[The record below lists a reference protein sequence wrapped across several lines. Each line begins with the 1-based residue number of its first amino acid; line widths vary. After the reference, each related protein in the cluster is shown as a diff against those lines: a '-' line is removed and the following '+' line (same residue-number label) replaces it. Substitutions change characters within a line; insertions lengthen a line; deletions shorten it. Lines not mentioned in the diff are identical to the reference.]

1 MAYLPHARACLS
13 IPFNEVPHLF
23 VVLND
28 PCPAGECLL
37 VMVSSIKDNR
47 IHDAA
52 CVLDDGDHPYVDR
65 PSYMVYRMAETM
77 QAARISKMVE
87 LKYYEQ
93 RVNMDPAIFDK
104 ICAGLFASEE
114 TKLRIIKYAKAQG
127 I

>member
-1 MAYLPHARACLS
+1 
-13 IPFNEVPHLF
+13 
-23 VVLND
+23 
-28 PCPAGECLL
+28 
-37 VMVSSIKDNR
+37 MVSSIKDNR